1 MLALLYF
8 IRNRLFLCDVVK
20 GNLLPAYESG
30 ILIIVHNVEV
40 SCWRKHEQDI
50 RWMGTKV
57 RLNGFVC
64 FIIRM
69 AYLL

>member
-1 MLALLYF
+1 M
-8 IRNRLFLCDVVK
+8 K

-57 RLNGFVC
+57 KRFRLFYYSNGISAMTGKVGVKVK
-64 FIIRM
+64 
-69 AYLL
+69 